1 MDESI
6 KNVYFLGI
14 GGIGMSAL
22 ARYFKASGYRVAGYD
37 RTPSALTEKMRQEE
51 GMIIGYRDDEADIP
65 EEFRDVQ
72 TTLVVYTPA
81 VPSDN
86 CQMTCFRNIGFELH
100 KRAEV
105 LGMISRKG
113 RAVCVAGT
121 HGKTTVSTMT
131 AFLLHR
137 SHVGCCAFLGGI
149 SVNFGS
155 NLLLG
160 DSPYVVIEADEFDRS
175 FLHLTPEL
183 AVITSMDEDHL
194 DIYGDKARLAEA
206 FEAFAQRIV
215 PDGRLFL
222 KQGLELRQAH
232 VTASYGVETDAEC
245 RAENLRIEQGRYVFD
260 YHGRDVLIRDLVLG
274 IPGKLNVEN
283 AVAAITL
290 ALEAGVCPEEIREAL
305 PEFRGVVRR
314 FHIHARGERRIYIDD
329 YAHHPREIEA
339 TLRSVREMWKDMP
352 VTVVFQPHLFSRTQ
366 DFYRDF
372 ARSLSLAD
380 RVILLDIYP
389 ARELPIPGVTSEIIL
404 KELTVPG
411 TIKSKEELLPC
422 LKAEVADGIL
432 ITMGAGDIDRL
443 VGDIT
448 DMWKE

>member
-1 MDESI
+1 
-6 KNVYFLGI
+6 
-14 GGIGMSAL
+14 MSAL

-175 FLHLTPEL
+175 FC
-183 AVITSMDEDHL
+183 I
-194 DIYGDKARLAEA
+194 
-206 FEAFAQRIV
+206 
-215 PDGRLFL
+215 
-222 KQGLELRQAH
+222 
-232 VTASYGVETDAEC
+232 
-245 RAENLRIEQGRYVFD
+245 
-260 YHGRDVLIRDLVLG
+260 
-274 IPGKLNVEN
+274 
-283 AVAAITL
+283 
-290 ALEAGVCPEEIREAL
+290 
-305 PEFRGVVRR
+305 
-314 FHIHARGERRIYIDD
+314 
-329 YAHHPREIEA
+329 
-339 TLRSVREMWKDMP
+339 
-352 VTVVFQPHLFSRTQ
+352 
-366 DFYRDF
+366 
-372 ARSLSLAD
+372 
-380 RVILLDIYP
+380 
-389 ARELPIPGVTSEIIL
+389 
-404 KELTVPG
+404 
-411 TIKSKEELLPC
+411 
-422 LKAEVADGIL
+422 
-432 ITMGAGDIDRL
+432 
-443 VGDIT
+443 
-448 DMWKE
+448 